1 MIGLRILCLVIGY
14 AFGCFQTAYILGRI
28 NGIDIRNYGSGNAGT
43 TNAIRVLGTKA
54 GLMVFVGDMLKTLFA
69 LLLVG
74 ALFGKAHPEYVY
86 LLKSWAFMGV
96 VLGHD
101 YPFYMG
107 FKGGKGVACMA
118 GFALGYHWTFLP
130 ASLLLFLVPYL
141 ATTYVSLGSLMV
153 YGGTFIQMIIE
164 GQMGFFKGASQA
176 TLIEMYVIQFFLT
189 FMAYYRHRANIGRL
203 LTGTERKTYLFKSNT
218 EKLVWS
224 IMKDETD
231 MINNTHQQSVKL
243 PGVVLDDS
251 VTASTDLEE
260 VMRDKDM
267 LVLAVPSSFVRS
279 TARNM
284 AKYCRYGQL
293 IVSVAKGIEED
304 TLLTMSEVIKQE
316 IPHCEAAVLCG
327 PTHAEEVGIG
337 LPTAIVAGAAR
348 REVAEYIQSVFMGR
362 TFRVYTSPDMLGMHP
377 YGRQAGYIF
386 RPYRHRGPDRDVRL
400 HALEEPQGRYPDRQG
415 DDGGRSHER
424 GQTGRGR
431 RLQRQSSAAARRQIR
446 GGSADHP
453 RSEPRTVRERS
464 AGQGGGRPDAPR
476 R

>member
-164 GQMGFFKGASQA
+164 GQMGVFKGASQA

-218 EKLVWS
+218 EKL
-224 IMKDETD
+224 
-231 MINNTHQQSVKL
+231 
-243 PGVVLDDS
+243 
-251 VTASTDLEE
+251 DLS
-260 VMRDKDM
+260 DK
-267 LVLAVPSSFVRS
+267 
-279 TARNM
+279 N
-284 AKYCRYGQL
+284 K
-293 IVSVAKGIEED
+293 K
-304 TLLTMSEVIKQE
+304 
-316 IPHCEAAVLCG
+316 
-327 PTHAEEVGIG
+327 
-337 LPTAIVAGAAR
+337 
-348 REVAEYIQSVFMGR
+348 
-362 TFRVYTSPDMLGMHP
+362 
-377 YGRQAGYIF
+377 
-386 RPYRHRGPDRDVRL
+386 
-400 HALEEPQGRYPDRQG
+400 
-415 DDGGRSHER
+415 
-424 GQTGRGR
+424 
-431 RLQRQSSAAARRQIR
+431 
-446 GGSADHP
+446 
-453 RSEPRTVRERS
+453 
-464 AGQGGGRPDAPR
+464 
-476 R
+476 